1 MVLEGAAKGRDVGH
15 TTTTTATSSGGKKI
29 SGGAFQTMGLSDPLF
44 KAIQKMGYN
53 QPTPIQ
59 RKAIP
64 AILGGS
70 DVVAMARTGSGKT
83 AAFVIPMIQILK
95 GHSEVVGAR
104 AVILSPT
111 RELAMQTIKVTRMLG
126 KFTDLR
132 LCLIVGGHSME
143 SQFDRLSSN
152 PDVLIC
158 TPGRLVH
165 HMVEADLSLQRV
177 QYIVFDE
184 ADRLFEM
191 GFADDMQSILKA
203 TPPSRQCLLFSATLP
218 SQLTQ
223 FSRAGLRSESTE
235 FIRLDVEH
243 TISDTL
249 DLWFLYTTADSKPAA
264 LVALLRKLQSMGNK
278 STGDATGVAGVE
290 GKSKGGKKG
299 ARSSKTIVFVATRHN
314 VEFFASLLT
323 QVGISNAPIYG
334 SMDQTQ
340 RTSSLSKFRSGK
352 ASVLLVTDVAAR
364 GIDIP
369 QLDYVINYDFPS
381 SSKLFV
387 HRCGRTA
394 RAGAKGL
401 CASLVTHDDMPYAVE
416 LMLFLG
422 RKLGLQALGSDHP
435 IPAEGDGDD
444 GEVDEKRLCVIGGI
458 PSVQEEVETVRRLV
472 SGDAELAS
480 LQRSMMSAYHL
491 YYKTRPA
498 ASNQSVRR
506 AKLILRA
513 EAGGPQ
519 RLLDTPHPAFR
530 TAADLGSQSVE
541 DMKEKLDMIAQLRS
555 FRPSQQPKSTGTS
568 STTAIK
574 PETMAEISQHVV
586 APRKLRHDL
595 KRMSR
600 VRQQQEH
607 QQLES
612 QEQEDEDSDVEE
624 SVTGEGEMEDVQVGQ
639 KRPLASSQRA
649 ATDDKRTHR
658 MLSKRARRKLEKNGG
673 SLPQPN
679 EAGLAVGGRKK
690 TSYHLEDGVS
700 VFNQTT
706 CRSNQFYLGSVD
718 ADQSIEAKEREKQ
731 LDIEKAQL
739 DLVPD
744 DRESMTK
751 AKSVMRWD
759 ARKKK
764 YLPVMVAGDGG
775 APIAAS
781 RKRRNEAGK
790 LVSGEMEK
798 SDIYSKWLKS
808 SHKRIQKVGELED
821 KQNNTAFTAPRKAIT
836 IEDDNE
842 EDRGTGS
849 GGGARMVK
857 EFHGGVQK
865 EFLTNKQK
873 RHLAKQDRVMGRVG
887 VTSRGD
893 NAKDELLHA
902 SQIAKNRKKK
912 TMTKIM
918 QDPKRRKAFAA
929 KSKAAFRAKQA
940 EKLAHRGAPRRSFAI
955 GDNSGG
961 KGRGR
966 RR

>member
-1 MVLEGAAKGRDVGH
+1 
-15 TTTTTATSSGGKKI
+15 
-29 SGGAFQTMGLSDPLF
+29 
-44 KAIQKMGYN
+44 
-53 QPTPIQ
+53 
-59 RKAIP
+59 
-64 AILGGS
+64 
-70 DVVAMARTGSGKT
+70 
-83 AAFVIPMIQILK
+83 
-95 GHSEVVGAR
+95 
-104 AVILSPT
+104 
-111 RELAMQTIKVTRMLG
+111 
-126 KFTDLR
+126 
-132 LCLIVGGHSME
+132 
-143 SQFDRLSSN
+143 
-152 PDVLIC
+152 
-158 TPGRLVH
+158 
-165 HMVEADLSLQRV
+165 MVEADLSLQRV
-177 QYIVFDE
+177 QYLVFDE

-191 GFADDMQSILKA
+191 GFSEDMQTILKA
-203 TPPSRQCLLFSATLP
+203 TTPSRQCLLFSATLP

-223 FSRAGLRSESTE
+223 FSRAGLRSDSTE

-264 LVALLRKLQSMGNK
+264 LVSLLRKLQSRGNANADE
-278 STGDATGVAGVE
+278 STAAVATGKA
-290 GKSKGGKKG
+290 GKSGKKN
-299 ARSSKTIVFVATRHN
+299 RSPKTIVFVATRHN

-323 QVGISNAPIYG
+323 QVGITNAPIYG

-401 CASLVTHDDMPYAVE
+401 CASLVTHDDMPYTVE

-422 RKLGLQALGSDHP
+422 RKLGLQPLGSDHP
-435 IPAEGDGDD
+435 FPAEGETE
-444 GEVDEKRLCVIGGI
+444 GEETDARKLCVIGGI

-498 ASNQSVRR
+498 ASKESVRR
-506 AKLILRA
+506 SKWILRA

-530 TAADLGSQSVE
+530 TKADLGSQSVE
-541 DMKEKLDMIAQLRS
+541 DVKEKLDMIAQLRS
-555 FRPSQQPKSTGTS
+555 FRPSQQPKTAGA
-568 STTAIK
+568 TTVIK

-586 APRKLRHDL
+586 APRQLRHDL

-600 VRQQQEH
+600 AKQQQE
-607 QQLES
+607 QQLE
-612 QEQEDEDSDVEE
+612 EEEE
-624 SVTGEGEMEDVQVGQ
+624 SETEDAESEEVAPVQVGH
-639 KRPLASSQRA
+639 KRPLVPPQQASRQ
-649 ATDDKRTHR
+649 THR
-658 MLSKRARRKLEKNGG
+658 LSKRARKKLEKNGG
-673 SLPQPN
+673 LPQPS
-679 EAGLAVGGRKK
+679 EELGGKK
-690 TSYHLEDGVS
+690 KSNYHFEDGVS

-706 CRSNQFYLGSVD
+706 CRSSDFYLGSVD
-718 ADQSIEAKEREKQ
+718 ADPESIEAKEREKQ
-731 LDIEKAQL
+731 LDIESAQL

-775 APIAAS
+775 APLAP

-790 LVSGEMEK
+790 VVSGEMEK

-821 KQNNTAFTAPRKAIT
+821 KQNTAFTAPKKAIT
-836 IEDDNE
+836 IESDHEDGG
-842 EDRGTGS
+842 EDRS
-849 GGGARMVK
+849 GAAGGARTVK
-857 EFHGGVQK
+857 EFHGEVQK

-873 RHLAKQDRVMGRVG
+873 RHLAKQDRVMNRVG

-893 NAKDELLHA
+893 NAKDELLQA
-902 SQIAKNRKKK
+902 NQIAKNRKKK

-918 QDPKRRKAFAA
+918 QDPRRRKAFAA

-940 EKLAHRGAPRRSFAI
+940 EKFAQRGGPRRSFAI
-955 GDNSGG
+955 GGDTEK
-961 KGRGR
+961 KGRHR
-966 RR
+966 R

>member
-1 MVLEGAAKGRDVGH
+1 MRQGSSWASPVPKTEQGSLLAMPPPPSALDASQGKGPAGH
-15 TTTTTATSSGGKKI
+15 TTSKKI

-59 RKAIP
+59 RKTIP
-64 AILGGS
+64 VILGGS

-83 AAFVIPMIQILK
+83 AAFVIPMVQMLK
-95 GHSEVVGAR
+95 GHSEVVGSR

-111 RELAMQTIKVTRMLG
+111 RELAMQTIKVTRMLA
-126 KFTDLR
+126 KYTDLR
-132 LCLIVGGHSME
+132 MCLIVGGHSME

-191 GFADDMQSILKA
+191 GFADDMQTILKA

-218 SQLTQ
+218 SQLTR
-223 FSRAGLRSESTE
+223 FSRAGLRSDSTE

-243 TISDTL
+243 SISDTL

-264 LVALLRKLQSMGNK
+264 LVSLLRKLQAMGNANTED
-278 STGDATGVAGVE
+278 SAVAPTGK
-290 GKSKGGKKG
+290 GKAGKKV
-299 ARSSKTIVFVATRHN
+299 RSPKTIVFVATRHN

-323 QVGISNAPIYG
+323 QVGITNAPIYG

-340 RTSSLSKFRSGK
+340 RTSSLAKFRSGK
-352 ASVLLVTDVAAR
+352 ATVLLVTDVAAR

-422 RKLGLQALGSDHP
+422 RKLGLQPLDKDHAV
-435 IPAEGDGDD
+435 PAEGDAEGGEDVDD
-444 GEVDEKRLCVIGGI
+444 KKLCVIGGI

-472 SGDAELAS
+472 SSDAELAS

-498 ASNQSVRR
+498 ASKQSVRR
-506 AKLILRA
+506 AKWILRA

-530 TAADLGSQSVE
+530 TKADLGSQSVE
-541 DMKEKLDMIAQLRS
+541 DVKEKLDMIAQLRS
-555 FRPSQQPKSTGTS
+555 FRPSQQPKSASGT
-568 STTAIK
+568 TVIK

-586 APRKLRHDL
+586 APRQLRHDL
-595 KRMSR
+595 KKMSR
-600 VRQQQEH
+600 EKQQKEL
-607 QQLES
+607 LEEEGNLS
-612 QEQEDEDSDVEE
+612 DSDEE
-624 SVTGEGEMEDVQVGQ
+624 EEDYHEEEVKSIGQ
-639 KRPLASSQRA
+639 KRQMPEEPES
-649 ATDDKRTHR
+649 KPHR
-658 MLSKRARRKLEKNGG
+658 LSKRARKKLQKNGG
-673 SLPQPN
+673 QVQQQES
-679 EAGLAVGGRKK
+679 EESGKK
-690 TSYHLEDGVS
+690 KSRYHLEEGVS

-706 CRSNQFYLGSVD
+706 CRSDEFYLGSVD
-718 ADQSIEAKEREKQ
+718 ADPESVEAKERDRQ

-775 APIAAS
+775 APIAP

-821 KQNNTAFTAPRKAIT
+821 KQQSSNFTAPKKAIT
-836 IEDDNE
+836 IESDHEDAE
-842 EDRGTGS
+842 EPSRQD
-849 GGGARMVK
+849 GARTVK
-857 EFHGGVQK
+857 QFHGEVQK

-873 RHLAKQDRVMGRVG
+873 RQLGKQERVMNRVG

-893 NAKDELLHA
+893 NAKDELLA
-902 SQIAKNRKKK
+902 ANQIAKNRKKK

-940 EKLAHRGAPRRSFAI
+940 EKFAQRGAPKRSFAI
-955 GDNSGG
+955 GGDIGK

-966 RR
+966 R